1 MWETLNEGECLW
13 SNYLKSNN
21 LEDQEGN
28 VRNFRCKEWGRPRMS
43 WEVDQHNGKW
53 KEYAKTLFYSEEV

>member
-1 MWETLNEGECLW
+1 MWEIVNEGECLW

-28 VRNFRCKEWGRPRMS
+28 GRIGRCKEWGRPRMR
-43 WEVDQHNGKW
+43 WEVDQFNRKW
-53 KEYAKTLFYSEEV
+53 KEYAKTLFYFEEV